1 MAKTNTKAAPSGA
14 AEEKL
19 QQPATQV
26 VERPDALPQE
36 LPASIQDS
44 GAPTEGDLQQSD
56 GQAADQPAAL
66 PPEVTGMFAP
76 DTVEVVA
83 KCEQF
88 RRAGRWFTREV
99 TRIPLSEL
107 TAAEFEMLCKE
118 PMLSLQLLRVGGG
131 E

>member
-19 QQPATQV
+19 QPPAAQAVEPPGVLQP
-26 VERPDALPQE
+26 E
-36 LPASIQDS
+36 LPPSIQES
-44 GAPTEGDLQQSD
+44 GAATEGDLQQAD
-56 GQAADQPAAL
+56 AQAADQPPAL

-88 RRAGRWFTREV
+88 RRAGRLFTREV

-107 TAAEFEMLCKE
+107 TVAEFEMLCQE

>member
-1 MAKTNTKAAPSGA
+1 MAKTNTKAAPDGA
-14 AEEKL
+14 AEEKPQQPATQVVERPAALPPELPPSIQDSGAATEGDL

-26 VERPDALPQE
+26 VER
-36 LPASIQDS
+36 
-44 GAPTEGDLQQSD
+44 
-56 GQAADQPAAL
+56 PAAL

-107 TAAEFEMLCKE
+107 TAAEFEMLCHE

>member
-19 QQPATQV
+19 QPPADQA
-26 VERPDALPQE
+26 VEPPAALP
-36 LPASIQDS
+36 PSIQES
-44 GAPTEGDLQQSD
+44 GAATEGDLQQP
-56 GQAADQPAAL
+56 AAHVVEPPAAL

-107 TAAEFEMLCKE
+107 TAAEFEMLCQE

>member
-1 MAKTNTKAAPSGA
+1 MAKTNTKSAPSGA

-19 QQPATQV
+19 QPPTDQAVEPPA
-26 VERPDALPQE
+26 AE
-36 LPASIQDS
+36 LPSSIQES
-44 GAPTEGDLQQSD
+44 GAATEGDLQQAVAQVVEPL
-56 GQAADQPAAL
+56 GAL

-76 DTVEVVA
+76 DTVDVVA

-107 TAAEFEMLCKE
+107 TAAEFEMLCHE

>member
-19 QQPATQV
+19 QPPANQA
-26 VERPDALPQE
+26 VEPPAAE
-36 LPASIQDS
+36 LTSSIQES
-44 GAPTEGDLQQSD
+44 GAATEGDLQQ
-56 GQAADQPAAL
+56 AATQVVEPPAAL

-107 TAAEFEMLCKE
+107 TAAEFEMLRQE
-118 PMLSLQLLRVGGG
+118 PMLSLQLLRVGGD